1 MRNGIRTMV
10 AAAALML
17 AAAPL
22 AAQTA
27 PTKIGFI
34 NTQRV
39 ISEAP
44 GAAEAQQTLTTEMQA
59 LEAQVTAMQDS
70 MTAMQQ
76 DYQQRS
82 LVMSADAKARREQEI
97 LTKRNEFGARAQT
110 IQQQAQRR
118 QQEIMEPLM
127 QKVEAA
133 IDQVRQAEGYAIVF
147 DAASDAIVSADASLD
162 LTQKVIDRLK
172 AAAPAAAARRP

>member
-1 MRNGIRTMV
+1 MRNVIRTMIAMAV
-10 AAAALML
+10 LML

-22 AAQTA
+22 AAQT

-39 ISEAP
+39 IQEAP
-44 GAAEAQQTLTTEMQA
+44 GTADAQQTLQREMQA
-59 LEAQVTAMQDS
+59 LESQVTAMQDS
-70 MTAMQQ
+70 LNAMQQ

-82 LVMSADAKARREQEI
+82 LVMSADAKQRREQEI
-97 LTKRNEFGARAQT
+97 VAKRNEFGQRAQT

-127 QKVEAA
+127 QKVEEA
-133 IDQVRQAEGYAIVF
+133 IGEVRKAEGYAIVF
-147 DAASDAIVSADASLD
+147 DAASDAIVSADPALD
-162 LTQKVIDRLK
+162 LTQKVIDKLK